1 MATSTPR
8 NGRPRPLRIHLL
20 SLVIG
25 IVLPALIVSGLLVRR
40 VVNDNRAAVERQ
52 LLDGARAQATIVDRE
67 LLGVVRALQGL
78 ADSDRLADDDLP
90 AFREQATRALRNQPA
105 WYAVVLSKPD
115 GEQVVSTA
123 DTSIAEVVPPIDA
136 ASVTRVATS
145 RQPIIGDV
153 HLAEP
158 IEQYGFS
165 VRVPVVR
172 GDRVTYVLSAFVTS
186 MGFSDVLRREVPLPD
201 EWARGVVDTS
211 GVVAARS
218 RDPEKY
224 VGQKGTPAFLERYQ
238 KANEGVYRDV
248 ALDGTAVQGAYVRGP
263 YSHWIGGIAV
273 PAAVV
278 DRAFNQSM
286 AALVLLGVA
295 LLGTGGLGAF
305 VISRRIGRDMS
316 GLASAAEAL
325 ARGEH
330 PEMPAPVVAEVAQV
344 SDALRRSAG
353 LLAIHDRERT
363 EEIQR
368 VDAARRHAENSDRA
382 KDDFLAMLGHELRN
396 PLAPAL
402 TALQLVRQRH
412 PGAATREL
420 DIIERQIQHMAR
432 LVDDLLDVS
441 RLRRGVIALRREAFD
456 LADAIDRAV
465 EMTTPLFTDRR
476 HELTT
481 LVPDGIPIIG
491 DRVRM
496 AQVFANLLSNAAK
509 YTPPGGHIALT
520 AKIEGGFVA
529 IQCRDDGMGMSRE
542 LLPHIF
548 ELFVQGERGVDRREG
563 GLGLGLPLARAL
575 IERQGGTITATSDGP
590 ETGST
595 FTVRL
600 PVAPASSLVAGSS
613 ASKQQRG
620 VAARAARVLVVEDNR
635 DGLEMVVAA
644 LRDAG
649 FDALGAVDGVEALA
663 MATRFQPHVALLDIG
678 LPSIDG
684 FRLARML
691 RRSGSA
697 IHLVA
702 LTGYGQDQDAA
713 AARDAGFEVFLV
725 KPVAIETLVE
735 ALNGLVAQPSA

>member
-1 MATSTPR
+1 MAASAGPNR
-8 NGRPRPLRIHLL
+8 RPFPLRIHLL

-40 VVNDNRAAVERQ
+40 VVNDNRAAVDRQ
-52 LLDGARAQATIVDRE
+52 LLDAARAQATIVDRE
-67 LLGVVRALQGL
+67 LIGTVRALQGL
-78 ADSDRLADDDLP
+78 ADSDLLAKDDLP
-90 AFREQATRALRNQPA
+90 AFRGQVVRALRNQPA

-115 GEQVVSTA
+115 GEQLLSTA
-123 DTSIAEVVPPIDA
+123 EPSGADLLPAADTA
-136 ASVTRVATS
+136 AFTRVAAS
-145 RQPIIGDV
+145 REAMIGDV
-153 HLAEP
+153 RFGEQ
-158 IEQYGFS
+158 IKQYGFP

-172 GDRVTYVLSAFVTS
+172 GDQVVYVLSALVTS
-186 MGFSDVLRREVPLPD
+186 NGISDVLRREVPISD
-201 EWARGVVDTS
+201 EWTRGIVDANGVV
-211 GVVAARS
+211 VARS
-218 RDPEKY
+218 REPERY
-224 VGQKGTPAFLERYQ
+224 VGQKGTPAFLERYRT
-238 KANEGVYRDV
+238 ANEGVYRDV
-248 ALDGTAVQGAYVRGP
+248 ALDGTAVQGAYARAP
-263 YSHWIGGIAV
+263 YSHWIGGVAV
-273 PAAVV
+273 PAAVF
-278 DRAFNQSM
+278 DRGFNQSM

-316 GLASAAEAL
+316 GLAGAAEAL

-353 LLAIHDRERT
+353 LLAIHDQERT

-368 VDAARRHAENSDRA
+368 VDAARRHAESSDRA

-402 TALQLVRQRH
+402 TALQLVRQRYS
-412 PGAATREL
+412 GVATREL

-441 RLRRGVIALRREAFD
+441 RLRRGVIALRRETFD
-456 LADAIDRAV
+456 LAGAIDRAV
-465 EMTTPLFTDRR
+465 EMTMPLLTERR

-481 LVPDGIPIIG
+481 LVPDGIAMTG
-491 DRVRM
+491 DPVRI
-496 AQVFANLLSNAAK
+496 AQVFANLLANAAK
-509 YTPPGGHIALT
+509 YTPPGGHVALT
-520 AKIEGGFVA
+520 AKIEGGFAA
-529 IQCRDDGMGMSRE
+529 IQCRDDGMGMSSE

-548 ELFVQGERGVDRREG
+548 ELFVQGERSVDRREG

-575 IERQGGTITATSDGP
+575 IERHGGTIAVASDGP
-590 ETGST
+590 HTGST

-600 PVAPASSLVAGSS
+600 PLAPASALLPAQ
-613 ASKQQRG
+613 ASRGHRG
-620 VAARAARVLVVEDNR
+620 VAARAARILVVEDNR
-635 DGLEMVVAA
+635 DGLEMIVAA

-649 FDALGAVDGVEALA
+649 FDAVGASDGVEALA
-663 MATRFQPHVALLDIG
+663 LATRFQPHVALLDIG

-713 AARDAGFEVFLV
+713 AARAAGFEVFLV
-725 KPVAIETLVE
+725 KPVTIETLVE
-735 ALNGLVAQPSA
+735 ALNGLVAQPST